1 MVLYILTLMGLAVS
15 FLGTLVVTLSWGF
28 LENVGVERLSGFV
41 VFGLLV
47 ALYIAGTAAAT
58 RRYR

>member
-1 MVLYILTLMGLAVS
+1 MASTPPLDGLVQAEQLRLHPNM
-15 FLGTLVVTLSWGF
+15 LGSEAAAG
-28 LENVGVERLSGFV
+28 GPHGV